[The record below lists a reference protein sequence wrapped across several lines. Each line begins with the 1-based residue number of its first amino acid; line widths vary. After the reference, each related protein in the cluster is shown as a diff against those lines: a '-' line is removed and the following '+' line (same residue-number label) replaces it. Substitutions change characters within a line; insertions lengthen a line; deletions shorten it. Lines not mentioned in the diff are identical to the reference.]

1 METVKIGEDQ
11 KRRREELLAKLII
24 ERDKNI
30 PFHDALGKV
39 VDHAIDDAPGSRMT
53 WIYLG

>member
-1 METVKIGEDQ
+1 VETVKIGEDQ